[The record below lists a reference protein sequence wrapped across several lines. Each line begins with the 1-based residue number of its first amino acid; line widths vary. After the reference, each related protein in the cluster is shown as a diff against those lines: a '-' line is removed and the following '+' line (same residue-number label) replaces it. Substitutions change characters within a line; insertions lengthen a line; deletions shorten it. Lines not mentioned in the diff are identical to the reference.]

1 MTTADDPKRSET
13 NAGAMGLPFGTDHRY
28 QLLVESIE
36 DHAIY
41 LLDAEGRVA
50 SWNRGAERILGY
62 RADEIIGASYSRFF
76 TVEDRAARR
85 PQESLAHAADGGI
98 FSEEA
103 TRVRKDGTRFW
114 AQISMRAI
122 RDDAGTVVGYSKIT
136 QDTTERRMVEAQRRM
151 ASAILDYSPDS
162 IIVVNQAGR
171 IERVNDRALAMFG
184 YPQNALVGSHVELLL
199 PERLRSI
206 HFAHRDNFFARP
218 TAREMGS
225 GLALH
230 GRRADGSEFPVDVV
244 LGPLT
249 LDSGEFVIAIVRDIT
264 DRKAAA
270 LALAKSHRE
279 QAVAEERA
287 RAGEA
292 LRRTSE
298 TLEKIVQASPVGII
312 ALDDRERVTIWNL
325 AAERMFELGAADIL
339 GRKRPQLWT
348 ELRLRGAGDP
358 ITLRRTVIREHVVRQ
373 LDGSLRR
380 ADGAVL
386 EVSVSIASLGGA
398 SGRSDGFLLLIDDV
412 TQQRATEEHLRQ
424 AQKMEAIG
432 QLTGGI
438 AHDFN
443 NLLAI
448 IFGNLEL
455 ILERV
460 ETAQLR
466 GLTEDALA
474 AAERGASLTHRLLA
488 YSRQQQLAP
497 TLVEIDKLIRDLA
510 LVLRR
515 TIEESIH
522 LEVDVAPDLWRTQ
535 IDAHQLENSLI
546 NLAVNARD
554 AMPGGGRLSI
564 AAENTT
570 LDEDYTAE
578 FPDLAPGEYVVVSVS
593 DNGAG
598 MPKHVARRAL
608 EPFFTTKPV
617 GRGTGLGLSMV
628 YGFIKQSGGHLK
640 IYSEPGHG
648 TTVKLFLPRAR
659 PDGADAPH
667 LAASEAPPLRL
678 DNQLVLV
685 IEDEAAVR
693 RLQVRFLEALGLRA
707 IEAPDGVAGLQLLA
721 AHPDVDLILT
731 DMVLP
736 NGISGMEVAS
746 RALEQRPQLKIIF
759 MSGYS
764 RHAMSMPDE
773 LRGIPIL
780 SKPFSRTQLSESLAR
795 VFGQRPEP

>member
-1 MTTADDPKRSET
+1 M
-13 NAGAMGLPFGTDHRY
+13 
-28 QLLVESIE
+28 
-36 DHAIY
+36 
-41 LLDAEGRVA
+41 
-50 SWNRGAERILGY
+50 
-62 RADEIIGASYSRFF
+62 
-76 TVEDRAARR
+76 
-85 PQESLAHAADGGI
+85 
-98 FSEEA
+98 
-103 TRVRKDGTRFW
+103 
-114 AQISMRAI
+114 
-122 RDDAGTVVGYSKIT
+122 
-136 QDTTERRMVEAQRRM
+136 
-151 ASAILDYSPDS
+151 
-162 IIVVNQAGR
+162 
-171 IERVNDRALAMFG
+171 
-184 YPQNALVGSHVELLL
+184 
-199 PERLRSI
+199 
-206 HFAHRDNFFARP
+206 
-218 TAREMGS
+218 
-225 GLALH
+225 
-230 GRRADGSEFPVDVV
+230 
-244 LGPLT
+244 
-249 LDSGEFVIAIVRDIT
+249 
-264 DRKAAA
+264 
-270 LALAKSHRE
+270 
-279 QAVAEERA
+279 
-287 RAGEA
+287 
-292 LRRTSE
+292 
-298 TLEKIVQASPVGII
+298 QASPVGII
-312 ALDDRERVTIWNL
+312 ALDHRERVTIWNL
-325 AAERMFELGAADIL
+325 AAERMFELGSADVL
-339 GRKRPQLWT
+339 GKKRPQLWS
-348 ELRLRGAGDP
+348 ELQLSSGGDP
-358 ITLRRTVIREHVVRQ
+358 MTLRQTVIRDHVVRQ

-380 ADGAVL
+380 ADGTML

-398 SGRSDGFLLLIDDV
+398 SGRNEGFLLLIDDV
-412 TQQRATEEHLRQ
+412 SQQRATEEHLRQ

-443 NLLAI
+443 NILAI

-460 ETAQLR
+460 ETAPLR

-497 TLVEIDKLIRDLA
+497 TLVNIEKLIRDLS

-522 LEVDVAPDLWRTQ
+522 LEIDVAPSLWPAQ

-554 AMPGGGRLSI
+554 AMPNGGRLSI
-564 AAENTT
+564 AAENMT

-578 FPDLAPGEYVVVSVS
+578 IQDLAPGEYVMVSVS

-598 MPKHVARRAL
+598 MPKHVALRAL

-659 PDGADAPH
+659 PRGADVPR
-667 LAASEAPPLRL
+667 LVASEPPPLRL

-685 IEDEAAVR
+685 IEDEDAVR

-707 IEAPDGVAGLQLLA
+707 IEATDGVAGLELLA
-721 AHPDVDLILT
+721 AHPDVELILT

-736 NGISGMEVAS
+736 NAISGMEVAS
-746 RALEQRPQLKIIF
+746 RALKQRPQVKIIF

-780 SKPFSRTQLSESLAR
+780 SKPFSRTQLSDCLTRILGRS
-795 VFGQRPEP
+795 QEP

>member
-1 MTTADDPKRSET
+1 MTTADDPKSSET
-13 NAGAMGLPFGTDHRY
+13 IAGAMGLPFGEDHRY
-28 QLLVESIE
+28 HLLVESIE

-62 RADEIIGASYSRFF
+62 RADEIIGTAFNRFF
-76 TVEDRAARR
+76 TAEDRAAGK
-85 PQESLAHAADGGI
+85 PQESLAHAAAAGV
-98 FSEEA
+98 FTEEG

-114 AQISMRAI
+114 AQVSVRAI
-122 RDDAGTVVGYSKIT
+122 RDGAGVLVGYSKII
-136 QDTTERRMVEAQRRM
+136 QDTTERRMIEAQRRM

-162 IIVVNQAGR
+162 IIVVNQTGR

-184 YPQNALVGSHVELLL
+184 YPRNTLLGSHVEMLL
-199 PERLRSI
+199 PERLRSL
-206 HFAHRDNFFARP
+206 HFSHRDNYFARP
-218 TAREMGS
+218 ATREMGT

-230 GRRADGSEFPVDVV
+230 GRRADGGEFPVDVV
-244 LGPLT
+244 LGPLS
-249 LDSGEFVIAIVRDIT
+249 LDTGEYVIAIVRDIT

-270 LALAKSHRE
+270 EALAKSHRE

-298 TLEKIVQASPVGII
+298 TLEKIVQASPVGIV

-325 AAERMFELGAADIL
+325 AAERMFELDAADTL
-339 GRKRPQLWT
+339 GKKRPQLWS
-348 ELRLRGAGDP
+348 ELQLRGGGDP
-358 ITLRRTVIREHVVRQ
+358 MTLRRTVIRDHVVRK

-380 ADGAVL
+380 ADGTVL
-386 EVSVSIASLGGA
+386 EVSVSIASLGGTA
-398 SGRSDGFLLLIDDV
+398 DRSDGFLVLIDDV

-455 ILERV
+455 VLERV
-460 ETAQLR
+460 DTAQLR

-497 TLVEIDKLIRDLA
+497 TLVDIDKLIRDLVQ
-510 LVLRR
+510 VLRR

-522 LEVDVAPDLWRTQ
+522 LEVDVAPGLWRTQ

-564 AAENTT
+564 AAENTM

-578 FPDLAPGEYVVVSVS
+578 IRDLAPGEYVMVSVS

-598 MPKHVARRAL
+598 MPKHVAQRAL

-667 LAASEAPPLRL
+667 LAAREPPPLRL
-678 DNQLVLV
+678 DNQFVLV

-707 IEAPDGVAGLQLLA
+707 IEATDGVAGLELLA
-721 AHPDVDLILT
+721 AHPDIDLILT

-746 RALEQRPQLKIIF
+746 QALKQRPQVKIVF

-780 SKPFSRTQLSESLAR
+780 SKPFSRTQLSECLANILGR
-795 VFGQRPEP
+795 SPAS